1 MFVQMF
7 VLLGFIIVLSFVH
20 VKGCITNL
28 CIFVKYV
35 QKKVLEMADMYKKID
50 ELLQQKGISGA
61 KMSAD
66 LGMSRS
72 FMTELRKG
80 RAKSVKIETAQ
91 KIADYFGVSL
101 SDLLGDEPGATR
113 QVSDADIKFALF
125 GGDGEITD
133 EMYEEVRRF
142 AQFVKE
148 RQKGG

>member
-1 MFVQMF
+1 
-7 VLLGFIIVLSFVH
+7 
-20 VKGCITNL
+20 
-28 CIFVKYV
+28 
-35 QKKVLEMADMYKKID
+35 MADMYKKID
-50 ELLQQKGISGA
+50 ELLAQKGISGG

-101 SDLLGDEPGATR
+101 GELLGGETATPSGSR
-113 QVSDADIKFALF
+113 TINDADIKFALF

-133 EMYEEVRRF
+133 EMYQEVLRF
-142 AQFVKE
+142 ADFVKHRE
-148 RQKGG
+148 RNK